1 MGANVDIKMTFLAR
15 LVRAKFTL
23 EWFGASVN
31 GGMLYQIVLSHSGIV
46 ADITLENP
54 GVVLIFL
61 HMNLKNFPART
72 SVGTTLTLKWPLLVM
87 GTQVDF
93 KVHLLKGRV
102 VTQMTFVRLEPF
114 VHPHMDH
121 HQTTAFSREATN
133 FTVVWTLSHVDKC
146 MAHDPTVVWGCE
158 VAKITFIDPLFISME
173 RVGVF
178 PGKCLTL
185 CVVIYLFSTVR
196 QFIDR

>member
-1 MGANVDIKMTFLAR
+1 MGANVDIEMTFLAR

-46 ADITLENP
+46 ADVTLENP

-72 SVGTTLTLKWPLLVM
+72 SVGTPLTLKWSLLVM

-93 KVHLLKGRV
+93 KVHLLKG
-102 VTQMTFVRLEPF
+102 
-114 VHPHMDH
+114 
-121 HQTTAFSREATN
+121 
-133 FTVVWTLSHVDKC
+133 
-146 MAHDPTVVWGCE
+146 
-158 VAKITFIDPLFISME
+158 
-173 RVGVF
+173 
-178 PGKCLTL
+178 
-185 CVVIYLFSTVR
+185 
-196 QFIDR
+196 